1 MNKCFMILF
10 LLVMVNTVDA
20 KKLYKWVDKDGQ
32 VHYSDQVP
40 ADQIKKK
47 HEELNEQGIVLE
59 KVGNA
64 RTKEEIQA
72 EREAKLRKIAADK
85 QAAKEEKQRQ
95 NIIKAYT
102 NEQEIIRLKEERI
115 SALERNIELANQS
128 LNFQKTSK
136 EQLLSM
142 AADNERNGIEVS
154 KALKSRI
161 KIIEEKIDY
170 QNKFIQIKKNEI
182 DKVKAKFARDLEI
195 YRDAI
200 SQAKPH

>member
-1 MNKCFMILF
+1 MNKCLMILF

-59 KVGNA
+59 KVENA
-64 RTKEEIQA
+64 RTKEEVLA

-128 LNFQKTSK
+128 LSFQKTSK

-161 KIIEEKIDY
+161 KIIEEKINY

-182 DKVKAKFARDLEI
+182 DKVKAKFAKDLEI
-195 YRDAI
+195 YRDAV
-200 SQAKPH
+200 SQTKPH